1 MPSGSRPLAGSSR
14 IRTSGSPSS
23 AWAKPRRWRMP
34 SEYWPTRWRA
44 AVSSRPTSS
53 SSASTRCAGT
63 PMVWAET
70 ASASRPRRP
79 ACWADASSRVPTRR
93 PGFGRSRWRPPRT
106 WAWPLSGSERPTSIR
121 IVVVLPAPLG
131 PRKPVTVPGSQRN
144 VTSETTVRPP
154 RCLVSAW
161 VSIMAADS
169 RPAGF
174 ATTVRGL
181 RSPSPSAVAGSDF
194 GRGSR
199 PPRWPSLD
207 PRAMARQATARFT
220 DGRSGWFRSALP
232 GVVIEARDEERGRRD
247 RVVDAAVY
255 LGAFAIGA
263 ATLAGTWEMHSAWLR
278 VVAVVVGIATL
289 VSLHWR
295 RTHPA
300 AVGIGVG
307 AVSLVILPASG
318 ANLAATFNAAIR
330 ARGRDLAVIAAL
342 LIAWA
347 FASPLLVGYP
357 AGNYW
362 LNAGACLLLTG
373 VVLGW
378 GLFVRARRELVRSL
392 RAQADRAADD
402 ARAAERRRIAREMH
416 DVLAHRLSLLSVHA
430 GALEFH
436 PDAPAEEVAEAAGVI
451 RQSAKTALEELRGVI
466 GVLREDSGESLTQAP
481 QPTLADLAALVEESR
496 GAGMRITARIELGD
510 AAPPAAVG
518 RTAYRIAQEGL
529 TNARKHAPG
538 AAATLTVR
546 APDGDL
552 QVEVRS
558 LAPVAVAA
566 AAPLPGAGTGL
577 IGLAERVSLAGGKLE
592 HGIDPDGA
600 FVLRASLPR

>member
-1 MPSGSRPLAGSSR
+1 M
-14 IRTSGSPSS
+14 
-23 AWAKPRRWRMP
+23 
-34 SEYWPTRWRA
+34 
-44 AVSSRPTSS
+44 
-53 SSASTRCAGT
+53 
-63 PMVWAET
+63 
-70 ASASRPRRP
+70 
-79 ACWADASSRVPTRR
+79 
-93 PGFGRSRWRPPRT
+93 
-106 WAWPLSGSERPTSIR
+106 R

-154 RCLVSAW
+154 SCLVSPLVW
-161 VSIMAADS
+161 IMPADS

-174 ATTVRGL
+174 AATVGGL
-181 RSPSPSAVAGSDF
+181 RSPSPTAGADNDF

-199 PPRWPSLD
+199 PWRSPSLR

-220 DGRSGWFRSALP
+220 RWIRSALP
-232 GVVIEARDEERGRRD
+232 GVVIDAPDEERGRRD
-247 RVVDAAVY
+247 HLVDAAIY
-255 LGAFAIGA
+255 LVAFAISA
-263 ATLAGTWEMHSAWLR
+263 ATLAGTWQMYPPWLR
-278 VVAVVVGIATL
+278 VVAVVVGI
-289 VSLHWR
+289 
-295 RTHPA
+295 
-300 AVGIGVG
+300 G
-307 AVSLVILPASG
+307 AVSLVILTASG

-330 ARGRDLAVIAAL
+330 ARGRDLAIIAGL

-347 FASPLLVGYP
+347 FASPLLYPP
-357 AGNYW
+357 AGGYW
-362 LNAGACLLLTG
+362 ANAGACLLVTG

-392 RAQADRAADD
+392 RAQGDRAAEE

-451 RQSAKTALEELRGVI
+451 RESAKTALEELRGVI
-466 GVLREDSGESLTQAP
+466 GVLREDGSESLTQPP

-496 GAGMRITARIELGD
+496 AAGMRVTARIELGD

-538 AAATLTVR
+538 AAVTLTVR

-566 AAPLPGAGTGL
+566 VSPLPGAGTGL
-577 IGLAERVSLAGGKLE
+577 IGLAERVALAGGTLE
-592 HGIDPDGA
+592 HGVDPDGA

>member
-1 MPSGSRPLAGSSR
+1 MPAG
-14 IRTSGSPSS
+14 
-23 AWAKPRRWRMP
+23 
-34 SEYWPTRWRA
+34 
-44 AVSSRPTSS
+44 
-53 SSASTRCAGT
+53 
-63 PMVWAET
+63 
-70 ASASRPRRP
+70 
-79 ACWADASSRVPTRR
+79 
-93 PGFGRSRWRPPRT
+93 
-106 WAWPLSGSERPTSIR
+106 
-121 IVVVLPAPLG
+121 
-131 PRKPVTVPGSQRN
+131 
-144 VTSETTVRPP
+144 
-154 RCLVSAW
+154 
-161 VSIMAADS
+161 S

-174 ATTVRGL
+174 AATVRGL
-181 RSPSPSAVAGSDF
+181 RSSSPAAVADSDF

-199 PPRWPSLD
+199 LWRSPSLR

-220 DGRSGWFRSALP
+220 HGLSGWLRSALP
-232 GVVIEARDEERGRRD
+232 GVVIDAPDEERGRRD

-255 LGAFAIGA
+255 LAAFAISA
-263 ATLAGTWEMHSAWLR
+263 ASLATDTWQLQPPWLR
-278 VVAVVVGIATL
+278 VVSVVVGIATL

-307 AVSLVILPASG
+307 AVSLVILTAPG
-318 ANLAATFNAAIR
+318 ATLAAPFNAAIR
-330 ARGRDLAVIAAL
+330 ARGRDLAVIAGL

-347 FASPLLVGYP
+347 FASPLLSPP
-357 AGNYW
+357 AGSYW
-362 LNAGACLLLTG
+362 VNAGACLLVTG

-378 GLFVRARRELVRSL
+378 GLFVRARRDLVRSL
-392 RAQADRAADD
+392 RAQGDRAAEE

-416 DVLAHRLSLLSVHA
+416 DALAHRLSLLSVHA

-451 RQSAKTALEELRGVI
+451 RESAKTALEELRGVI
-466 GVLREDSGESLTQAP
+466 GVLREDGGESLTQPP

-538 AAATLTVR
+538 AAVTLTVR
-546 APDGDL
+546 AAGGDL

-558 LAPVAVAA
+558 LAPVAVPA
-566 AAPLPGAGTGL
+566 AAPPPGTETGL
-577 IGLAERVSLAGGKLE
+577 IGLAERVSLAGGTLE
-592 HGIDPDGA
+592 HGVDPDGA